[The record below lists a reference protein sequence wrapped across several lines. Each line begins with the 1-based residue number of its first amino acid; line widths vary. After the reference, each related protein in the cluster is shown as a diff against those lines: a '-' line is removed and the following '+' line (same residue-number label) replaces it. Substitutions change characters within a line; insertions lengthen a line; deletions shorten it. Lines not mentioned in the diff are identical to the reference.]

1 MLGRRMRLHYCRLLD
16 PWAGDEIAA
25 GVSPLLLQY

>member
-1 MLGRRMRLHYCRLLD
+1 MQLAHSQRLD